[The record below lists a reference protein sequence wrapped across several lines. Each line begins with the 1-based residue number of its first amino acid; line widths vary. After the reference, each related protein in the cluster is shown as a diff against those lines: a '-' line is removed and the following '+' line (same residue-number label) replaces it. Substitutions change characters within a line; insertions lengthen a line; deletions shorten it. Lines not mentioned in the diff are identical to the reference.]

1 MPSKFIVPYPRTT
14 ARRILLAANYLTL
27 CGLGFILGFALSVI
41 PG

>member
-1 MPSKFIVPYPRTT
+1 MLNKFIFPYPRTT
-14 ARRILLAANYLTL
+14 ARRILLAANYITV